1 MKRQSLKVMI
11 STIYI
16 VTYSYIVLKFPFS
29 LAEKSLEIERREAVK
44 LAIYLQ
50 YGKDLD
56 KKWIKIQKN

>member
-1 MKRQSLKVMI
+1 MI